1 MLGGLCLALLTRA
14 LLRSELP
21 ELPLGEKA
29 EALQIGKTALPKATY
44 GRSQFDRRDVVATA
58 GMAAAAMLSGI
69 DPAYASGGATAGKY
83 TTIPIAKRRYFGRVK
98 QGVSEYLQVG
108 AAVRAGDL
116 KNPAVQDFFADNIKT
131 VSARQ
136 KRQCIGDDK
145 SCAVAEKFSSRYED
159 MQLTMFL
166 LGNAFRMDSGKP
178 PEKVKQVKEAKAFTK
193 EVTKLRTALKAEDKK
208 AALLSYAASIDALE
222 AYLND
227 VELPPTSFPDYA
239 QNQDTTVP
247 SLCQGSFCI

>member
-1 MLGGLCLALLTRA
+1 MG
-14 LLRSELP
+14 
-21 ELPLGEKA
+21 
-29 EALQIGKTALPKATY
+29 
-44 GRSQFDRRDVVATA
+44 
-58 GMAAAAMLSGI
+58 
-69 DPAYASGGATAGKY
+69 
-83 TTIPIAKRRYFGRVK
+83 GRVK

-116 KNPAVQDFFADNIKT
+116 KNPAVQEFFADNIKT

-208 AALLSYAASIDALE
+208 AALLSYALRSTRLRRTSMTWSCRRRAFPTTRKIRTQLSHLSAREASVFDDGARC
-222 AYLND
+222 A
-227 VELPPTSFPDYA
+227 
-239 QNQDTTVP
+239 
-247 SLCQGSFCI
+247 